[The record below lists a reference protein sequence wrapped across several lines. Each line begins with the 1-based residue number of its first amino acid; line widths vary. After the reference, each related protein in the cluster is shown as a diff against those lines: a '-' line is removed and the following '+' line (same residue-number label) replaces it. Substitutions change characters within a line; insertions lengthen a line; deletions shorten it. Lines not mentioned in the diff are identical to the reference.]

1 MKKQYG
7 EEHGME
13 NREKK
18 HIANALN
25 DEMLDGVSG
34 GTSNCILEQ
43 TGTDVVAASGVTIN
57 QIVIAE
63 GSPRVA
69 EQGIDTDLDVCIQEL
84 RRKNLG

>member
-1 MKKQYG
+1 
-7 EEHGME
+7 ME

-18 HIANALN
+18 YIVNALN

-34 GTSNCILEQ
+34 GTSNCILEQTTQ